1 MKIKFF
7 AIALAALSLIACEKT
22 PEPIVPEEAD
32 YTGTLTVEAS
42 TGTVVDNES
51 RLNFTPSED
60 GATADIVLFQA
71 KFAPRMPLRLDTT
84 ISGITLTSTPEKIIL
99 SGDGIIPTAMGGI
112 PFEDYKISDLKG
124 EIVGDKISLSLTF
137 GSAPATYVGK
147 LSEAPAETEPA
158 AK

>member
-22 PEPIVPEEAD
+22 PEPIAPEEAD

-42 TGTVVDNES
+42 TGTFIDEAS

-60 GATADIVLFQA
+60 GKTANIVIFQA
-71 KFAPRMPLRLDTT
+71 KFAPGMPVRLDTT
-84 ISGITLTSTPEKIIL
+84 LPGITLTSTPEKIIL
-99 SGDGIIPTAMGGI
+99 SGNGIVPIAIGKEFNDYTIP
-112 PFEDYKISDLKG
+112 DLKG
-124 EIVGDKISLSLTF
+124 EIVGDKISISLTF

-147 LSEAPAETEPA
+147 KSEAPAETEPA
-158 AK
+158 AQ